1 MNRQTVAIPLHQGV
15 SRPMGSGILSK
26 SIREWVQKRNTT
38 RFDIIS
44 KGIGTFWE
52 VKSLNPLNHP

>member
-15 SRPMGSGILSK
+15 FRPMRSGILSE

-44 KGIGTFWE
+44 KGVDTLWE
-52 VKSLNPLNHP
+52 VKSLNTLDHP